1 MLLNPFGRSRPAE
14 INDMRYQVIYM
25 TRFAR
30 QTSAACKC
38 HPIGKPLVGL
48 VDNDAG
54 EAWP

>member
-38 HPIGKPLVGL
+38 HPIGKPLIDL